1 MSLISDWA
9 VNTARG
15 VGNAFTTYYNKVS
28 KPIGRG
34 ISTGLL
40 LTDKDNPLYKD
51 GFQLSD
57 VGDTYRQYAK
67 DISPGQAFISG
78 SSVGDILFAPIKLAS
93 KTSQLVTGKDSGPT
107 MFQGSFDIY
116 DAAQR
121 KKAFSDEMSG
131 RILSGLTDIAVTW
144 YTDPLAKLGKGI
156 SVARG
161 GGKIRGKQFEGVLD
175 PKLGS
180 KTDFGSDGWDTFLR
194 YAVQDTTDFSK
205 LITHRISQKSSNPE
219 LLASV
224 LSDINVSQFNT
235 PELIAKYGSAQEAAV
250 EVART
255 VMRAATGDKAA
266 KELIWKSPNFAKYG
280 AQLDRATGELDL
292 LNIQMKAVTES
303 GGDVNAWISKNA
315 DVKLKLEKEIESLAL
330 EDPKIRNAI
339 NLTYNEIL
347 GTGASKFSSIEKRR
361 AIRAEN
367 RSNILV
373 QDFPAKGPNGLG
385 MKVVSFARSE
395 VPSGWIKTKGVDST
409 GSSGEIVAWMGTISA
424 WKGVE
429 GATKKRLLLKKYGDA
444 ADDLTRQEA
453 VDAIEKEALRDIGE
467 KYGLNVKLT
476 EAEKSQFLRDLPGV
490 SADNVKTHA
499 DVVYYTTA
507 KKRRELIDIIKQG
520 GKTGF
525 VVEDQLIIPTRQLS
539 SQLATGI
546 PMIDAK
552 AFERIAKQHFKNGGT
567 SLGILSRVSTGYD
580 MFNYIWKPSVLLRL
594 GYTVRNVTEGSLRAM
609 AYLGAG
615 SEYLKYVG
623 LSFRDTIKDVRYR
636 HITEKALLR
645 QASKEQGLAK
655 NYASFAELKDMQSRS
670 LIVARA
676 EVNNVTTT
684 LNTAKENL
692 AKATLKSQKTAIKN
706 DIKRLEVDLKNKS
719 TIVDRMFKEAQDFDA
734 KYARNVRVNK
744 FSGAYNHDG
753 LMINDAF
760 TGDLGL
766 YANNSSSAAK
776 RTAVELQSQNAIS
789 KIQLDGTLTS
799 KGFGKIDPPTYD
811 ATGKLIATPGR
822 KKASPEYWNA
832 AFVVH
837 RQYRNDEVTRMLLA
851 GNSVD
856 EIVAAVK
863 TNNKLRTD
871 LLNSGQDA
879 SSAREWIARQEI
891 NVQSAFPDEAL
902 RKEMSKRELTMN
914 EIRNT
919 LQGRADL
926 SPIHGEMFG
935 LDDAKTVWQ
944 KYQEITARLFK
955 RLGALPE
962 DVMVRHPLYAAVY
975 RKSMNELVDR
985 KVAGY
990 GKDAVRKGL
999 SNNEFR
1005 NLEQTAHRMA
1015 RKEMEATAYTINR
1028 YGGPTALMSYVSP
1041 FFAAYSNTM
1050 RTWGRLAY
1058 ENPNV
1063 IGRANLIWSSP
1074 DRAGFTEKDPRSGD
1088 TWISLQ
1094 LGEVLPDWLK
1104 KYTSNN
1110 TTMEFPKNS
1119 LNLMFQ
1125 GEPWWSPGF
1134 GPIAQVPASAIVKNS
1149 PDINEQL
1156 SEQFGFYVPARGV
1169 LDAILPLG
1177 PTENTADIILSSQL
1191 RRMKSLMFGTK
1202 DKDYLN
1208 QLQGIYATERQ
1219 RWREGKRADEP
1230 QFDEIRRKNDAMMTL
1245 RFVASL
1251 TLPFQPR
1258 FTSEYQPYIRL
1269 WNKYKA
1275 DGELN
1280 GKTPAQ
1286 RFYEDYPDY
1295 FTLAYS
1301 GSSATTGMDFTTSA
1315 VYTAKNNRNLVSDVY
1330 QDNPYLI
1337 QLITN
1342 NGQVESEF
1350 DQAVYVWQIKNS
1362 PVPGSKESFRGQLD
1376 PLSEVKRQDV
1386 RAGWIEYNKL
1396 SNAINAQMEA
1406 TGITSLNSAEG
1417 RPLAEMKQNAMKLI
1431 SDKYPEW
1438 ADDRMSFTI
1447 GKWKETLTGIDKI
1460 LQNEKFIGS
1469 LPEDN
1474 KPAWAVMQDYMDSR
1488 DTLMLQLA
1496 QRKEQGMSGTIS
1508 SDENADLQE
1517 LWDNYVTTLKRNNTQ
1532 FSSWYDRFLEADP
1545 LEPIR

>member
-28 KPIGRG
+28 KPIGRA

-57 VGDTYRQYAK
+57 IGDTYREYAK
-67 DISPGQAFISG
+67 DISPGQALTSG
-78 SSVGDILFAPIKLAS
+78 SAVGDILFAPIKLAA
-93 KTSQLVTGKDSGPT
+93 KGSQLLGADNAPT
-107 MFQGSFDIY
+107 LFKGSFDVY

-121 KKAFSDEMSG
+121 KQAFSDELTG
-131 RILSGLTDIAVTW
+131 RLLTGAIDAAVTW
-144 YTDPLAKLGKGI
+144 YADPLSKVGKVMK
-156 SVARG
+156 VARG
-161 GGKIRGKQFEGVLD
+161 GGKLLGKEFQGVLD
-175 PKLGS
+175 PKLGV
-180 KTDFGSDGWDTFLR
+180 KTDYTSDGWDTFLR
-194 YAVQDTTDFSK
+194 FAVQDGSDFSK
-205 LITHRISQKSSNPE
+205 VVSHRISQKSSNPE

-235 PELIAKYGSAQEAAV
+235 PELIAKYGSAEEAAV

-255 VMRAATGDKAA
+255 VMKAATGDKAA
-266 KELIWKSPNFAKYG
+266 KAKIWNSPNFSKYG
-280 AQLDRATGELDL
+280 AQLDRASGELDL
-292 LNIQMKAVTES
+292 LNAEIKAVKEA
-303 GGDVNAWISKNA
+303 GGDVNAWMAKNA

-347 GTGASKFSSIEKRR
+347 GTGASKFSSIEKLR
-361 AIRAEN
+361 ATRAEN

-373 QDFPAKGPNGLG
+373 QEFPAKGPYGLG
-385 MKVVSFARSE
+385 IKAVAFARSE
-395 VPSGWIKTKGVDST
+395 VPSGWIRTKGVDST
-409 GSSGEIVAWMGTISA
+409 GSSGEMAAWMNSVSA
-424 WKGVE
+424 WKSPE
-429 GATKKRLLLKKYGDA
+429 GAAKKRLLLKKYGDA
-444 ADDLTRQEA
+444 SDDLTRQEA
-453 VDAIEKEALRDIGE
+453 VDAIEKEGLRDIGE

-476 EAEKSQFLRDLPGV
+476 DTEKTQFLRDLPGV
-490 SADNVKTHA
+490 SADNLKTHA
-499 DVVYYTTA
+499 DVVYYTVA
-507 KKRRELIDIIKQG
+507 KKRRELIEIIKQG

-525 VVEDQLIIPTRQLS
+525 VVEDQVVIPTRQLS
-539 SQLATGI
+539 SQLAKGI
-546 PMIDAK
+546 PMIDTK

-567 SLGILSRVSTGYD
+567 ELGIVSRLSSGYD

-609 AYLGAG
+609 AYLGAAN
-615 SEYLKYVG
+615 EYLKYVG
-623 LSFRDTIKDVRYR
+623 TSLKETVKDARYK

-645 QASKEQGLAK
+645 QASKELGLTK
-655 NYASFAELKDMQSRS
+655 NYSSFAELKDIQSKD
-670 LIVARA
+670 LIVARG
-676 EVNNVTTT
+676 E
-684 LNTAKENL
+684 LNTITNSLNAAKEGL
-692 AKATLKSQKTAIKN
+692 AKATLKSQKNTLKSNIKKLEQDFKVKSA
-706 DIKRLEVDLKNKS
+706 DIAKKVQQ
-719 TIVDRMFKEAQDFDA
+719 AADFDA
-734 KYARNVRVNK
+734 KYSSNPRVHK

-766 YANNSSSAAK
+766 YAYNSSSATG
-776 RTAVELQSQNAIS
+776 RTAKELQSQNAIS
-789 KIQLDGTLTS
+789 KIQLDGTLVS

-811 ATGKLIATPGR
+811 ATGKLISTPGK

-832 AFVVH
+832 AYVVS
-837 RQYRNDEVTRMLLA
+837 RQYRNDEVTRRLLA
-851 GNSVD
+851 GESVD

-863 TNNKLRTD
+863 TDNKLRTD

-879 SSAREWIARQEI
+879 TTAREWITKQEV
-891 NVQSAFPDEAL
+891 NVKNAFPDEAL
-902 RKEMSKRELTMN
+902 RREIAKRDVSLN

-919 LQGRADL
+919 LQGRSDL

-935 LDDAKTVWQ
+935 LEDSKTVWQ
-944 KYQEITARLFK
+944 KYQEVTARLFK

-975 RKSMNELVDR
+975 RRSMNELVDR
-985 KVAGY
+985 KVAEY
-990 GKDAVRKGL
+990 GREAVKKGL
-999 SNNEFR
+999 SNGEFR

-1028 YGGPTALMSYVSP
+1028 YGGPTAVMSYVSP
-1041 FFAAYSNTM
+1041 FFAAYANTM

-1063 IGRANLIWSSP
+1063 IGRANLIWSAP

-1088 TWISLQ
+1088 TWISMQ

-1104 KYTSNN
+1104 KYTGNN
-1110 TTMEFPKNS
+1110 TTMQFPKNS

-1134 GPIAQVPASAIVKNS
+1134 GPIAQVPASVIVKNS
-1149 PDINEQL
+1149 PDINQQL

-1177 PTENTADIILSSQL
+1177 PTENTTDIILSSQL
-1191 RRMKSLMFGTK
+1191 RRMKSLMAGTK

-1208 QLQGIYATERQ
+1208 QLQSIYATERQ
-1219 RWREGKRADEP
+1219 RWREGKRPDEP

-1251 TLPFQPR
+1251 TLPFQPK
-1258 FTSEYQPYIRL
+1258 FTSEYEPYIRM

-1275 DGELN
+1275 EGELN
-1280 GKTPAQ
+1280 GQTPAE
-1286 RFYEDYPDY
+1286 RFYKDYPDY

-1301 GSSATTGMDFTTSA
+1301 GSSSTTGMDFTTKA
-1315 VYTAKNNRNLVSDVY
+1315 VYNAKTNRNLVSDVY

-1342 NGQVESEF
+1342 NGQIESEF
-1350 DQAVYVWQIKNS
+1350 DQAVYVWQLKNS

-1376 PLSEVKRQDV
+1376 PLSEVKRQDI

-1406 TGITSLNSAEG
+1406 TGITSLNSSEG
-1417 RPLAEMKQNAMKLI
+1417 KPLAEMKQNAIKLI
-1431 SDKYPEW
+1431 GDKYPEW
-1438 ADDRMSFTI
+1438 AEDRMSFTI
-1447 GKWKETLTGIDKI
+1447 GKWKETLTGVDKI
-1460 LQNEKFIGS
+1460 LQNEKFINS
-1469 LPEDN
+1469 VPEDL
-1474 KPAWAVMQDYMDSR
+1474 KPAWAMMQDYMDSR

-1496 QRKEQGMSGTIS
+1496 QRKEQGMSGTITS
-1508 SDENADLQE
+1508 SENADLQE

>member
-1 MSLISDWA
+1 MSLLSDWA

-28 KPIGRG
+28 RPIGRA

-57 VGDTYRQYAK
+57 IGDTYNQYAK
-67 DISPGQAFISG
+67 DISPGQALTSG
-78 SSVGDILFAPIKLAS
+78 SAVGDILFAPMKLAA
-93 KTSQLVTGKDSGPT
+93 KGSQLLGRENGPT
-107 MFQGSFDIY
+107 LFKGSFDVY

-121 KKAFSDEMSG
+121 KQAFSDELTG
-131 RILSGLTDIAVTW
+131 RLLTGALDAAVTW
-144 YTDPLAKLGKGI
+144 YADPLSKVGKAMK
-156 SVARG
+156 VARG
-161 GGKIRGKQFEGVLD
+161 GGKILGKEFQGVLD
-175 PKLGS
+175 PKLGL
-180 KTDFGSDGWDTFLR
+180 KTDYASEGWDTFLR
-194 YAVQDTTDFSK
+194 YAVQDSTDFSK
-205 LITHRISQKSSNPE
+205 VVTHRIAQKSSNPE

-235 PELIAKYGSAQEAAV
+235 PELIAKYGSAEEAAV

-255 VMRAATGDKAA
+255 VMKAATGDKAA
-266 KELIWKSPNFAKYG
+266 KLKIWNSPNFAKYG

-292 LNIQMKAVTES
+292 LNAQMKAVTET
-303 GGDVNAWISKNA
+303 GGDINAWMAKNA
-315 DVKLKLEKEIESLAL
+315 DIKLKLEKEVESLAI

-347 GTGASKFSSIEKRR
+347 GTGASKYSSIEKLR
-361 AIRAEN
+361 AVRAER

-373 QDFPAKGPNGLG
+373 QEFPAKGPYGLAI
-385 MKVVSFARSE
+385 KAVSFARSE
-395 VPSGWIKTKGVDST
+395 MPSGWIRTKGVDST
-409 GSSGEIVAWMGTISA
+409 GSSGEIAAWMNSISA
-424 WKGVE
+424 WKSAE
-429 GATKKRLLLKKYGDA
+429 GAAKKRLLLKKYGDA

-476 EAEKSQFLRDLPGV
+476 DTEKSQFLRDLPGV
-490 SADNVKTHA
+490 SADNLKTHA

-525 VVEDQLIIPTRQLS
+525 VVEDQHIIPTRQLS
-539 SQLATGI
+539 SQLAKGI

-567 SLGILSRVSTGYD
+567 NLGIVSRLSTSYD
-580 MFNYIWKPSVLLRL
+580 TFNYIWKPSVLLRL

-609 AYLGAG
+609 AYLGSAT
-615 SEYLKYVG
+615 EYLKYVG
-623 LSFRDTIKDVRYR
+623 TSLKDTVKDARYK

-645 QASKEQGLAK
+645 QASKELGLSK
-655 NYASFAELKDMQSRS
+655 TYASFTELKDVQSRD
-670 LIVARA
+670 LIIARA
-676 EVNNVTTT
+676 ELNSILNT
-684 LNTAKENL
+684 LNAQKENL
-692 AKATLKSQKTAIKN
+692 AKATLKSQKNAIKT
-706 DIKRLEVDLKNKS
+706 DIKKLEKDFEISSNSVNTK
-719 TIVDRMFKEAQDFDA
+719 IQQAMDFDA
-734 KYARNVRVNK
+734 KYAKNPRVHK
-744 FSGAYNHDG
+744 FSGTYNHDG
-753 LMINDAF
+753 LMLNDAF
-760 TGDLGL
+760 TGELGL
-766 YANNSSSAAK
+766 YAYNSGSATG
-776 RTAVELQSQNAIS
+776 RTAKELQSQNAIS
-789 KIQLDGTLTS
+789 KIQLDGTLVS

-811 ATGKLIATPGR
+811 AQGKLISTPGR

-832 AFVVH
+832 AYVVS
-837 RQYRNDEVTRMLLA
+837 RQYRNDEVTRRLLA
-851 GNSVD
+851 GQSVD

-863 TNNKLRTD
+863 TDNKLRTD

-879 SSAREWIARQEI
+879 STAREWITKQEV
-891 NVQSAFPDEAL
+891 NVKNAFPDEAL
-902 RKEMSKRELTMN
+902 RRDIAKRDVSLN
-914 EIRNT
+914 EIRNR
-919 LQGRADL
+919 LQGRSDL

-935 LDDAKTVWQ
+935 LEDSKTVWQ
-944 KYQEITARLFK
+944 KYQEITANLFK

-962 DVMVRHPLYAAVY
+962 DVMVRHPLYASIY

-985 KVAGY
+985 KVAEY
-990 GKDAVRKGL
+990 GKEAVQKGL
-999 SNNEFR
+999 TNGEFR

-1041 FFAAYSNTM
+1041 FFAAYGNTM
-1050 RTWGRLAY
+1050 RTWGRLTY

-1063 IGRANLIWSSP
+1063 LGRANLIWSAP
-1074 DRAGFTEKDPRSGD
+1074 DRAGLTEKDPRSGD
-1088 TWISLQ
+1088 TYISMQ

-1104 KYTSNN
+1104 KYTGNN
-1110 TTMEFPKNS
+1110 TTMQFPKNS

-1134 GPIAQVPASAIVKNS
+1134 GPIAQVPASVIIKNS
-1149 PDINEQL
+1149 PDINQQL
-1156 SEQFGFYVPARGV
+1156 TDKFGFYVPARGV

-1202 DKDYLN
+1202 DKDYAN
-1208 QLQGIYATERQ
+1208 QLQSIYATERQ
-1219 RWREGKRADEP
+1219 RWREGKRPDEP

-1251 TLPFQPR
+1251 TLPFQPK
-1258 FTSEYQPYIRL
+1258 FTSEYEPYIRM

-1275 DGELN
+1275 EGELN
-1280 GKTPAQ
+1280 GQTPAQ

-1301 GSSATTGMDFTTSA
+1301 GSSATTGMDFTTAA
-1315 VYTAKNNRNLVSDVY
+1315 VYNAKVNRNLVSDVY
-1330 QDNPYLI
+1330 SSNPYLV

-1342 NGQVESEF
+1342 NGKVENEF
-1350 DQAVYVWQIKNS
+1350 DQAVYVWQLKNS
-1362 PVPGSKESFRGQLD
+1362 PIPGSTESFRGQLD
-1376 PLSEVKRQDV
+1376 PLTEVKRQDI

-1406 TGITSLNSAEG
+1406 TGITSLNSSEG
-1417 RPLAEMKQNAMKLI
+1417 KALADFKNEAIKAI
-1431 SDKYPEW
+1431 SDKFPEW
-1438 ADDRMSFTI
+1438 AEDRMSFTI

-1460 LQNEKFIGS
+1460 LENEKFINN
-1469 LPEDN
+1469 LPEEN
-1474 KPAWAVMQDYMDSR
+1474 KPAWAIMQDYMDSR

-1496 QRKEQGMSGTIS
+1496 QRKEQGMSGTITAS
-1508 SDENADLQE
+1508 ENADLRE
-1517 LWDNYVTTLKRNNTQ
+1517 TWDYYVSTLKKSNTQ

>member
-28 KPIGRG
+28 KPIGRA

-40 LTDKDNPLYKD
+40 LTDKENPLYKD

-67 DISPGQAFISG
+67 DISPGQALTSG
-78 SSVGDILFAPIKLAS
+78 SAVGDILFAPIKLAA
-93 KTSQLVTGKDSGPT
+93 KGSQLLGRDNAPT
-107 MFQGSFDIY
+107 LFKGSFDVY

-121 KKAFSDEMSG
+121 KQAFSEELTG
-131 RILSGLTDIAVTW
+131 RLLTGTIDAAVTW
-144 YTDPLAKLGKGI
+144 YADPLSKVGKVAK
-156 SVARG
+156 VARG
-161 GGKIRGKQFEGVLD
+161 GGKLLGKEFQGVLD
-175 PKLGS
+175 PKLGL
-180 KTDFGSDGWDTFLR
+180 KTDYTSEGWDTFLR
-194 YAVQDTTDFSK
+194 YAVQDSTDFSRVV
-205 LITHRISQKSSNPE
+205 THRIAQKSSNPE

-235 PELIAKYGSAQEAAV
+235 PELIAKYGSAEEAAV

-255 VMRAATGDKAA
+255 VMKAATGDKAA
-266 KELIWKSPNFAKYG
+266 KTKIWSSPNFAKYG
-280 AQLDRATGELDL
+280 AQLDRASGELDL
-292 LNIQMKAVTES
+292 LNIELKAVKEA

-347 GTGASKFSSIEKRR
+347 GTGASKFSSIEKLR
-361 AIRAEN
+361 ATRAEN

-395 VPSGWIKTKGVDST
+395 VPSGWVKTKGVDST
-409 GSSGEIVAWMGTISA
+409 GSSGEIVAWMNSVSA
-424 WKGVE
+424 WKGVD
-429 GATKKRLLLKKYGDA
+429 GANKKRLLLKKYGDA

-453 VDAIEKEALRDIGE
+453 VDAIEKEGLRDIGE

-476 EAEKSQFLRDLPGV
+476 DAEKSQFLRDLPGV
-490 SADNVKTHA
+490 SADNLKTHA

-507 KKRRELIDIIKQG
+507 KKRRELIEIIKQG

-567 SLGILSRVSTGYD
+567 NLGILSRVSTGYD

-609 AYLGAG
+609 AYLGAA
-615 SEYLKYVG
+615 SEYLKFVG
-623 LSFRDTIKDVRYR
+623 LSLRDTVKEARYR
-636 HITEKALLR
+636 NISEKALFR
-645 QASKEQGLAK
+645 QANKELGLTK
-655 NYASFAELKDMQSRS
+655 NYASFAELKDMQSKD

-676 EVNNVTTT
+676 E
-684 LNTAKENL
+684 LNTIVNSLNSAKENL
-692 AKATLKSQKTAIKN
+692 ANATLKSQKATLKTNINK
-706 DIKRLEVDLKNKS
+706 LEQDFKVQSEKVNLKL
-719 TIVDRMFKEAQDFDA
+719 KEAADFDA
-734 KYARNVRVNK
+734 KYARNTRVHK
-744 FSGAYNHDG
+744 FSGTYNHDG

-766 YANNSSSAAK
+766 YASNSSSAAS
-776 RTAVELQSQNAIS
+776 RTAIELQSQNAIS

-811 ATGKLIATPGR
+811 ATGKLISTPGR

-832 AFVVH
+832 AFVVQ
-837 RQYRNDEVTRMLLA
+837 RQYRNDEVTRRLLA
-851 GNSVD
+851 GESVD
-856 EIVAAVK
+856 DIVAAVK
-863 TNNKLRTD
+863 NNNKLRSD

-879 SSAREWIARQEI
+879 TSVREWVARQEV
-891 NVQSAFPDEAL
+891 NVKSAFPDEAL

-914 EIRNT
+914 EIRNA

-944 KYQEITARLFK
+944 KYQDITARLFK

-975 RKSMNELVDR
+975 RRSMNELVDR
-985 KVAGY
+985 KVAEY
-990 GKDAVRKGL
+990 GKDAVKKGL
-999 SNNEFR
+999 TNNEFR

-1050 RTWGRLAY
+1050 RTWGKLAY

-1063 IGRANLIWSSP
+1063 IGRANLIWSAP

-1088 TWISLQ
+1088 TWISMQ
-1094 LGEVLPDWLK
+1094 LNGVLPDWLK
-1104 KYTSNN
+1104 KYTGNN
-1110 TTMEFPKNS
+1110 TTMQFPKNS

-1134 GPIAQVPASAIVKNS
+1134 GPIAQVPASVMIKNS
-1149 PDINEQL
+1149 PDINQQL
-1156 SEQFGFYVPARGV
+1156 TEKFGFYVPARGV

-1177 PTENTADIILSSQL
+1177 PTENTTDIILSSQL

-1208 QLQGIYATERQ
+1208 QLQSIYATERQ

-1251 TLPFQPR
+1251 TLPFQPK
-1258 FTSEYQPYIRL
+1258 FASEYEPYIRM

-1275 DGELN
+1275 EGELN
-1280 GKTPAQ
+1280 GQTPAE
-1286 RFYEDYPDY
+1286 RFYKDYPDY

-1301 GSSATTGMDFTTSA
+1301 GSSSTTGMDFTTSA
-1315 VYTAKNNRNLVSDVY
+1315 VYNAKTNRNLVSDVY

-1350 DQAVYVWQIKNS
+1350 DQAVYVWQLENS

-1376 PLSEVKRQDV
+1376 PLSEVKRQDI

-1396 SNAINAQMEA
+1396 SNAINAQMES

-1417 RPLAEMKQNAMKLI
+1417 RPLAEMKQNAIKLI
-1431 SDKYPEW
+1431 GDKYPEW

-1460 LQNEKFIGS
+1460 LQNEKFINS

-1474 KPAWAVMQDYMDSR
+1474 KPGWAIMQDYMDSR

-1496 QRKEQGMSGTIS
+1496 QRKEQGMSGTITAS
-1508 SDENADLQE
+1508 ENADLQE
-1517 LWDNYVTTLKRNNTQ
+1517 LWDNYVTILKKNNTQ